1 MKAGWSS
8 ASWKWLKSGYLVS
21 PRLSAAN
28 LTRVHVDLVGTC
40 TRGDALDTKKSFSP
54 PGCRGQHGWVSKTIT
69 LEDAVSHRHQSEL
82 TCQELSVVAI
92 HPWLPVVSQAE
103 GCKGLRLSFV

>member
-69 LEDAVSHRHQSEL
+69 LEDAVSHRHQSE
-82 TCQELSVVAI
+82 AD
-92 HPWLPVVSQAE
+92 LPGVVSGSNSPMAP
-103 GCKGLRLSFV
+103 GCFTGRRL